1 MTRRPD
7 SRAHARPMTRTRR
20 IREAKRAE
28 RLARD
33 PSLDPRWFSQP
44 TDDIAGAPRSVS
56 PKRLLL
62 TVSLIIVAG
71 LSVGGYLLWQRVAA
85 FNDAVSTSGSLSSS
99 LLLALE
105 GDERVNVAIFGYA
118 GEPGHGGTYLADSI
132 NILSLDPATDT
143 TTLIAIPR
151 DLWVE
156 GSPRMPANGKINEVF
171 ALGYAAGGIN
181 EAGIASAEVL
191 SQVTGL
197 QIDHWIALDFAG
209 LRAAVDAVGGVTI
222 DNPRAFAYTFNETSY
237 HAGRWDAGEFAA
249 GVIELDGAHALDY
262 ARTRYTSVSEESS
275 DFARSARQQRV
286 LSALRTKMGGGG
298 AASLGPALAV
308 MDALPGHFNTDVSA
322 IDLLLL
328 SGSLSPDARI
338 SLEQGV
344 VLEATSSDSGQY
356 VLVVIGRSSGSDYAP
371 LHAYL
376 TTKLAE
382 PIPTPIAT
390 PTASAGT

>member
-1 MTRRPD
+1 
-7 SRAHARPMTRTRR
+7 MTRTRR

-28 RLARD
+28 RLGRD
-33 PSLDPRWFSQP
+33 PSIDPRWFSQSSEEVV
-44 TDDIAGAPRSVS
+44 AAPRSVS
-56 PKRLLL
+56 PRRLLL
-62 TVSLIIVAG
+62 TISLVIVVG
-71 LSVGGYLLWQRVAA
+71 LSAGGFLLWQRVAA
-85 FNDAVSTSGSLSSS
+85 FNDSVSTSGSLSSS
-99 LLLALE
+99 LLLPLQ
-105 GDERVNVAIFGYA
+105 GSERVNVAIFGYA
-118 GEPGHGGTYLADSI
+118 GEAGHGGTYLADSI
-132 NILSLDPATDT
+132 NILSIDPATDT

-171 ALGYAAGGIN
+171 SLGFAAGGVV
-181 EAGIASAEVL
+181 EAGTASVEVL

-197 QIDHWIALDFAG
+197 KIDHWIALDFAG
-209 LRAAVDAVGGVTI
+209 LRAAVDAVGGVTVE
-222 DNPRAFAYTFNETSY
+222 NPRAFAYTFNEAY
-237 HAGRWDAGEFAA
+237 YYAGVWDGGEFAA
-249 GVIELDGAHALDY
+249 GVLELDGAHALDY

-308 MDALPGHFNTDVSA
+308 MEVLPGHFNTDVSA
-322 IDLLLL
+322 LDLLLL

-344 VLEATSSDSGQY
+344 ILDATSTDTGQY
-356 VLVVIGRSSGSDYAP
+356 VLVVIGRGSGSDYAP

-376 TTKLAE
+376 AAKLAE
-382 PIPTPIAT
+382 PIPTPFPT
-390 PTASAGT
+390 PTSSAGT